1 MLFFCYHEAKDKRK
15 DGTMKILTAEKNGAL
30 IVRVTGDIDHH
41 SAIGLRE
48 EIDGELERSSP
59 KEMILDLGGTD
70 FMDSSGLGLI
80 LGRVRKTGERGIRLT
95 LLNPSEQIIRILRL
109 AGVERSLNIEYLQ
122 GEGR

>member
-1 MLFFCYHEAKDKRK
+1 
-15 DGTMKILTAEKNGAL
+15 MKILTAEKNGAL

-95 LLNPSEQIIRILRL
+95 LLNPSEQILRILRL

-122 GEGR
+122 GEKR